1 MFWTLD
7 DMNFYGRED
16 RWEEWE
22 FLFHSLNFPE
32 IFAGNLKNRFYKS
45 LDVRMQGAISKFI
58 HTKYYEMNILP

>member
-7 DMNFYGRED
+7 HMNFYGQED

-32 IFAGNLKNRFYKS
+32 IFAGNFKNRF
-45 LDVRMQGAISKFI
+45 
-58 HTKYYEMNILP
+58 